1 MAFNKLSTVIGSKSF
16 LGIIV
21 QRISFELVLR
31 FKVVGNVFRLNSFFS
46 SLVSST
52 KKPVSSIFSPFESIL
67 EIKKEQL
74 LCNMKE
80 KRTYILEKLFINH
93 L

>member
-1 MAFNKLSTVIGSKSF
+1 MDIKELPYTAFMS
-16 LGIIV
+16 
-21 QRISFELVLR
+21 EYEA
-31 FKVVGNVFRLNSFFS
+31 
-46 SLVSST
+46 
-52 KKPVSSIFSPFESIL
+52 PFESIL